1 MPADI
6 STPKKQIVERSPT
19 CESVLTGVHPI
30 LDRIYRNRGVKS
42 PEELD
47 YSLKNLLHPAGL
59 TNLDDAVQIMLDAV
73 QADASILI
81 AGDYDADGATS
92 CALAYLALTAFGARH
107 VGYLCPDRERFG
119 YGLSEKFVEY
129 LSSTQPDLLITVDN
143 GISSIKG
150 VRLAKELGMTVIIT
164 DHHLP
169 GDVLPEADAIVNPRL
184 PDDQFKSKNLAG
196 VGVIFYVLSVLRSR
210 LVTDN
215 WFEIQGISVPNMA
228 DYLDLVALG
237 TIADVVPL
245 DRNNR
250 ILVAQGLKRINSK
263 NCRIGVR
270 ALLEAGRRR
279 IGAIVADDLAFAAGP
294 RLNAAGRLDDIR
306 YGIKCLISN
315 DNAEVL
321 ELIQKIENFNI
332 QRREKET
339 TMVAQALRRVDKL
352 HFDLDTTAYSN
363 CLLDSNWHTG
373 IVGLIAARVRERTG
387 RPTIVFAPDNQG
399 YLRGSGRSVW
409 NINIRDA
416 IADVTNLNPGLIIQF
431 GGHAMAAGLTIS
443 EDSFDE
449 FRIQFEAV
457 IARYQNHEPIQDRIL
472 TDGEVESIDV
482 LTAEAIRDGGPWGQA
497 FEAPLF
503 EGEFDIVDFKVV
515 KETHL
520 KLRVH
525 SSKYPNMVDAIYFG
539 YFQKHAELP
548 GLLRYKLI
556 YRLEA
561 NEFKGKKSPQLNIQH
576 LQECQ

>member
-1 MPADI
+1 MPAESSI
-6 STPKKQIVERSPT
+6 PRKQVVERTPVH
-19 CESVLTGVHPI
+19 EAVLTGVHPV
-30 LDRIYRNRGVKS
+30 LDRIYRNRGVQN

-47 YSLKNLLHPAGL
+47 YSLKNLLHPTGL
-59 TNLDDAVQIMLDAV
+59 SNLDDAVQIILDAV

-92 CALAYLALTAFGARH
+92 CALAYLALTACGARH
-107 VGYLCPDRERFG
+107 VGFLCPDRERFG

-129 LSSTQPDLLITVDN
+129 LSDTQPDLLITVDN

-150 VRLAKELGMTVIIT
+150 VRLAKELGITVIIT

-169 GDVLPEADAIVNPRL
+169 GDILPDADAIVNPRL
-184 PDDQFKSKNLAG
+184 PDDRFESKNLAG
-196 VGVIFYVLSVLRSR
+196 VGVIFYVLSMLKSR
-210 LVTDN
+210 LVEDN
-215 WFEIQGISVPNMA
+215 WFEYQGISVPNMA

-263 NCRIGVR
+263 KCRIGVR

-279 IGAIVADDLAFAAGP
+279 IGAIDADDLAFAAGP

-321 ELIQKIENFNI
+321 ELIQKIENFNN

-339 TMVAQALRRVDKL
+339 SMVEQALRRVDQL
-352 HFDLDTTAYSN
+352 DFDPDTTTYSN
-363 CLLDSNWHTG
+363 CLLDSDWHTG

-399 YLRGSGRSVW
+399 NLRGSGRSVW

-416 IADVTNLNPGLIIQF
+416 IADITNLNSELIIQF
-431 GGHAMAAGLTIS
+431 GGHAMAAGLTIA

-449 FRIQFEAV
+449 FRDHFETV
-457 IARYQNHEPIQDRIL
+457 IARHQNHKPTQDRIL
-472 TDGEVESIDV
+472 TDGEIQSID
-482 LTAEAIRDGGPWGQA
+482 LPTAEAIRDGGPWGQA

-503 EGEFDIVDFKVV
+503 EGEFDIVDFRVI

-525 SSKYPNMVDAIYFG
+525 SSKYPNTVDAIYFG

-548 GLLRYKLI
+548 GLFRYKLV

-561 NEFKGKKSPQLNIQH
+561 NEFNGRKSPQLNIQH
-576 LQECQ
+576 LQECD